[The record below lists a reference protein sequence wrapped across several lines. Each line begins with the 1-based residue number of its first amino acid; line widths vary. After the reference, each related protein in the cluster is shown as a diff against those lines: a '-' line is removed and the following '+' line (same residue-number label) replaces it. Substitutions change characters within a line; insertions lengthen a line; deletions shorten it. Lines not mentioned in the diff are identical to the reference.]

1 MPPANDNSSPTRHR
15 RDWRIAY
22 ESVLRESDRC
32 ALFKRVEVAEAAILT
47 RRDALMHHPD
57 HHNERRA
64 MEAALANLRTIK
76 RERLG
81 FSSLDASFK
90 VA

>member
-1 MPPANDNSSPTRHR
+1 
-15 RDWRIAY
+15 
-22 ESVLRESDRC
+22 
-32 ALFKRVEVAEAAILT
+32 
-47 RRDALMHHPD
+47 LMHHPD

-64 MEAALANLRTIK
+64 MEAALANLRAIK

-81 FSSLDASFK
+81 FSSLDAGFK